1 MVVFQITSIIIA
13 IVLLAIYVFLNRP
26 QKIILAD
33 AGSTRK
39 LTGREQRKKD
49 SFRPFQNISLQA
61 GKILHSRDYIC
72 VKVDGSSIEPRGIKN
87 NSIVYVLPLNRKE
100 HFKKQVRAEDVLLIY
115 LPDKNVYKLRI
126 LQNYDN
132 KKRLITYRYNEDG
145 KKHISSK
152 SHHPD
157 NVRGVVKYVMET

>member
-1 MVVFQITSIIIA
+1 MVAFQIVSIIVAIA
-13 IVLLAIYVFLNRP
+13 LLGIYVLLNRP

-33 AGSTRK
+33 AGSTHR
-39 LTGREQRKKD
+39 LTGREQRQKD
-49 SFRPFQNISLQA
+49 SFHPFRNISLQA
-61 GKILHSRDYIC
+61 GKILQSRDYIC
-72 VKVDGSSIEPRGIKN
+72 VKVDGNCMEPRGIKN
-87 NSIVYVLPLNRKE
+87 NSIVYVLPLNKKE

-132 KKRLITYRYNEDG
+132 KKQLITYRYDENG
-145 KKHISSK
+145 KKYISSR

-157 NVRGVVKYVMET
+157 NVRGVVKYVMEK